1 MATSLR
7 LRGIRQPPLRQAGLP
22 SLPPPCASSPGVMA
36 FSLRSPVGAGA
47 AEAAGFLGPA
57 ASRQQ
62 LRCPGGAR
70 HAPAPQRLCVLTR
83 ASGQPRKGVQ
93 AASAAPSAASQ
104 QRSSSS
110 TEPSPGPP
118 PAGAQS
124 LQAAPAVSG
133 GRPLLNGGNVVE
145 EEALA
150 SALATVQLHASG
162 QLGSRR
168 LRFDCSNVLDSSYAR
183 CGEVTE
189 DYGRTFYMGACP
201 ASPRAAGHL
210 RLWAPQ
216 KPKAPRAARPTRTP
230 PHSPPS
236 RTPQPHS

>member
-1 MATSLR
+1 
-7 LRGIRQPPLRQAGLP
+7 
-22 SLPPPCASSPGVMA
+22 MA
-36 FSLRSPVGAGA
+36 FALRSPVGAGA
-47 AEAAGFLGPA
+47 AEATGVLGPA
-57 ASRQQ
+57 ASRQ
-62 LRCPGGAR
+62 LHRCPGGAR
-70 HAPAPQRLCVLTR
+70 HAPSPQRLCVMTR

-93 AASAAPSAASQ
+93 AASATSTPQ
-104 QRSSSS
+104 QAQRSSS
-110 TEPSPGPP
+110 TEPPPGPP
-118 PAGAQS
+118 PGGPQS
-124 LQAAPAVSG
+124 PPASG
-133 GRPLLNGGNVVE
+133 VTNGRPLLNGGNVVE
-145 EEALA
+145 EDALA

-168 LRFDCSNVLDSSYAR
+168 LRFDCGNVLDSSYAR

-189 DYGRTFYMGACP
+189 DYGRTFYMGALP

-216 KPKAPRAARPTRTP
+216 KPKAPRASRPLRTP